1 MGPGKVRMISR
12 REFLAL
18 AAALGLGMGP
28 LAPKAFA
35 KFAASSKLSGNPIP
49 AHRVVHTHSDQA
61 THWDYRTGWYGD
73 YVDQTVIDR
82 MSERG
87 IMALTGGPTP
97 AAAWRVIIP
106 AYTAGQKVA
115 IKINLN
121 NATYDSRGQV
131 IDALPQPVN
140 AVIKGLKA
148 IGVPERDIWVY
159 DVTNGWHSGQIPA
172 RLMQKVAALY
182 PGVQFHSNDDKH
194 TTALGYSTTERIIFN
209 PPPGRT
215 ISPRPICNALVRAS
229 YLINMPIMKKHRMA
243 GVSLSFKHHFGSI
256 DGCDQI
262 HWSTTLADP
271 SYLPGYS
278 GLVDI
283 NNNKH
288 IKGKTVLI
296 IGDGLYGARVNNY
309 SEIPSPWPTFGGKS
323 PHSLFFSRDPV
334 AIDCVMYDLL
344 EAEGGV
350 PSGSDNYLKLPSAA
364 GLGTFEHRD
373 AAKQYHLIE
382 YRRIEV

>member
-1 MGPGKVRMISR
+1 MKKLSR
-12 REFLAL
+12 REFLVL
-18 AAALGLGMGP
+18 AATIGMGIGP
-28 LAPKAFA
+28 LADQAFA
-35 KFAASSKLSGNPIP
+35 QVAGSSKLSGKPIP
-49 AHRVVHTHSDQA
+49 AQRVVHTHSDQA
-61 THWDYRTGWYGD
+61 THWDYQTGWYGD
-73 YVDQTVIDR
+73 YVDQTLVDR
-82 MSERG
+82 MTERG
-87 IMALTGGPTP
+87 IMDLTRAPTP
-97 AAAWRVIIP
+97 ADAWRVIIP

-121 NATYDSRGQV
+121 NATYDSHGQV
-131 IDALPQPVN
+131 IDALPQPIN
-140 AVIKGLKA
+140 AVIKGLKTL
-148 IGVPERDIWVY
+148 GLPENDIWVY
-159 DVTNGWHSGQIPA
+159 DVTNGWHRGEIPA
-172 RLMQKVAALY
+172 RLMKKVAALY

-194 TTALGYSTTERIIFN
+194 TTSLGYSTTERIIFH

-215 ISPRPICNALVRAS
+215 ISPRPICNALVQAS

-256 DGCDQI
+256 DGCDQV

-278 GLVDI
+278 GLLDI
-283 NNNKH
+283 YHNPH

-296 IGDGLYGARVNNY
+296 MGDGLYGARINNY
-309 SEIPSPWPTFGGKS
+309 SEIPSPWPTLGGKS
-323 PHSLFFSRDPV
+323 PNSLFFSRDPV
-334 AIDCVMYDLL
+334 AIDSVMFDFL

-350 PSGSDNYLKLPSAA
+350 PAGSDNYLKLASVS

-373 AAKQYHLIE
+373 ASKRYHLID